1 MLRARIHCSSFNGI
15 SLTIRKFHQVYPSV
29 CSKTLNS
36 RQEGRKKLIQL
47 LSDAIFHLAHQLL
60 FGGGGRVADR
70 LSISWRAYKSK
81 KTWQKASALSRSS
94 PTAPLPLSRIWSWPL
109 AVSVPTWVI
118 PRTNRS
124 LFFSRL
130 KVFRIVLRVYQFL
143 FRGTRWVGM
152 KTGHWVST
160 EQQPQHGSD
169 LNRCRTRAQLSLAVV
184 IIPPAAPWQMALW
197 DIGFYGRSSFI
208 SNFFSHLMRSSR
220 SSQIQFAVW
229 ILIGLRAGTL
239 SPPHSLSLPL
249 FLYRRLL
256 GLFRLIGLLFL
267 APALGQQRLSFWCTA
282 HRRGK
287 SWINMSWI

>member
-1 MLRARIHCSSFNGI
+1 MGLVWQLENFTRFIPQCAPKLWILDRRGERNWSNFCQTLFFTWHI
-15 SLTIRKFHQVYPSV
+15 SYF
-29 CSKTLNS
+29 
-36 RQEGRKKLIQL
+36 
-47 LSDAIFHLAHQLL
+47 

-70 LSISWRAYKSK
+70 LSISSRAYKSK

-94 PTAPLPLSRIWSWPL
+94 PTALLSLSRIWSWPL

-124 LFFSRL
+124 SFFSRL

-143 FRGTRWVGM
+143 FRSTRWVGV

-160 EQQPQHGSD
+160 ERQPQRGSD

-229 ILIGLRAGTL
+229 ILIGLRTGTL